1 VANLSCHNSE
11 SGGVYGSEPRKAS
24 KELTPDIKETEVMD
38 KFVGR
43 SLLIGALLIFTGVSV
58 LAQGSKGG
66 SLSCRNDGWYND
78 RLFGNCEMREQTL
91 ALSGGAIAVDGRQ
104 NGGISVKGWDQHQVL
119 VRARVQTGAPT
130 QNEADALSQQIR
142 IDTGGAKI
150 FASGPESRKNYQW
163 NVSYE
168 VFVPRRADL
177 SLQTQNGG
185 ISISE
190 VNGKIDFNALNGG
203 VSLKRVGG
211 DVRGSTTNGGL
222 SIELSGDRWDGEAL
236 DVSTTNGGVTMSI
249 PENYSANLQ
258 TGTVN
263 GSVNVD
269 FPVTVQGRISK
280 QVALNLGSGG
290 ALVKAMTTNGG
301 VRLKRVNQNE

>member
-1 VANLSCHNSE
+1 M
-11 SGGVYGSEPRKAS
+11 YR
-24 KELTPDIKETEVMD
+24 
-38 KFVGR
+38 FVGR
-43 SLLIGALLIFTGVSV
+43 SLLVAALLTFTALSV
-58 LAQGSKGG
+58 LAQGGKGG
-66 SLSCRNDGWYND
+66 SLSCRDDRWYND
-78 RLFGNCEMREQTL
+78 RLVGNCEMREQTL
-91 ALSGGAIAVDGRQ
+91 ALSGGAIAIDGRQ

-130 QNEADALSQQIR
+130 HNEAVALGQQIR
-142 IDTGGAKI
+142 IETGGAKI
-150 FASGPESRKNYQW
+150 FASGPESRKNYHW
-163 NVSYE
+163 DVSYE

-185 ISISE
+185 ISITE
-190 VNGKIDFNALNGG
+190 VNGRIDFNALNGG
-203 VSLKRVGG
+203 VALKRIGG

-222 SIELSGDRWDGEAL
+222 SIELSGDRWDGESL
-236 DVSTTNGGVTMSI
+236 DVSTTNGGVMMSI

-301 VRLKRVNQNE
+301 VTLKRPNANQ